1 MRFPKLAVLLALL
14 ALSALLVSSCGKKPP
29 EEEVIY
35 EEPFEEPF
43 EEVVVEEEVP
53 MEEEG
58 VLLEEEVME
67 EEVIEE
73 IPPPPPAE
81 TVGYRVQI
89 GAFEFETGKWG
100 GAQLWASQAR
110 AKFTE
115 PVYVE
120 FDAGLYKVR
129 VGDLVT
135 REEADILK
143 AKAIQLGYAGAFVA
157 ETTITP
163 GPR

>member
-35 EEPFEEPF
+35 EEPYEEAVA
-43 EEVVVEEEVP
+43 EEEVVEEEVP
-53 MEEEG
+53 MGEEE
-58 VLLEEEVME
+58 VLLEEVTE
-67 EEVIEE
+67 EEVVEE

-135 REEADILK
+135 REEADVLK
-143 AKAIQLGYAGAFVA
+143 AKAIQLGYAGAFVVEA
-157 ETTITP
+157 TITP